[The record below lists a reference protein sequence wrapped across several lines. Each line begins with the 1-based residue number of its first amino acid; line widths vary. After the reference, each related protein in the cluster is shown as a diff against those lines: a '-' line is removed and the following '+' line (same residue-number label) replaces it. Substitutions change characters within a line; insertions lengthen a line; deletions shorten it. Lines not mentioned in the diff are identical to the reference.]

1 MVAASVIL
9 LACAAVILAGFLA
22 GRFFQRSRFP
32 DVPILLGLGLLIGPV
47 NRWAATK
54 GFGWDDLA
62 SGLSASRLHDVAPLA
77 TGLALV
83 VLLFDSSM
91 DLEFKAFG
99 RNLSPAAVHTLPILL
114 CTILF
119 VGGVAMLL
127 GMPPLLAAMLG
138 VAMTNVD
145 QAVSAGVL
153 PRMRITEA
161 ARATYL
167 LEMAFYDLLS
177 IPILVSLIAGAGGG
191 GAIGAVNPFVSLL
204 SISLALGIGAGLCWV
219 FALRRL
225 HEHPHSYML
234 TFAAILATYA
244 SSELLGG
251 SGALSILL
259 FGLLVGNRSWV
270 MRRFGKRLV
279 DDEHRKVHAFHAEIT
294 FFVRTLYF
302 LFLGASVAP
311 PAEAGWPVLVRGL
324 GQGTA
329 VLAVAAVA
337 ILAAIVAARYLPVR
351 LAAIKRPD
359 RAQLAPVFGRGL
371 DTAVLCTLPFIAPGF
386 IPGSSYYATVSPWE
400 SVFVNLAF
408 ITILLTVVLSS
419 IFVYVSERRAPKGAR
434 PEDALVLPARPR
446 SPSAR

>member
-1 MVAASVIL
+1 MVAASVL
-9 LACAAVILAGFLA
+9 LLSCAAVILAGFLA
-22 GRFFQRSRFP
+22 GRFFQRSKFP

-47 NRWAATK
+47 NRWAAEH
-54 GFGWDDLA
+54 GY
-62 SGLSASRLHDVAPLA
+62 GLSELANGLSSSNLHTVAPLA

-99 RNLSPAAVHTLPILL
+99 RNLGPAATHTLPILIL
-114 CTILF
+114 TILF
-119 VGGVAMLL
+119 VGGVAWAL

-153 PRMRITEA
+153 SRMRISDGV
-161 ARATYL
+161 RATYL

-177 IPILVSLIAGAGGG
+177 IPLLVTLVASAGGG
-191 GAIGAVNPFVSLL
+191 GAFGAVNPFVSLI

-219 FALRRL
+219 FALRGL

-244 SSELLGG
+244 GAELLGG

-270 MRRFGKRLV
+270 MRRFGKRLM

-294 FFVRTLYF
+294 FFVRTFYF

-311 PAEAGWPVLVRGL
+311 PTQGTWPVLVPGL
-324 GQGTA
+324 GRGTG

-351 LAAIKRPD
+351 IAAARKPEKR
-359 RAQLAPVFGRGL
+359 RLAPVFGRGL

-386 IPGSSYYATVSPWE
+386 VRGTHYFDQVAPWE
-400 SVFVNLAF
+400 PVFVNLAF

-419 IFVYVSERRAPKGAR
+419 VLVYLSERGAPKKSP
-434 PEDALVLPARPR
+434 PEDALVLPVRPKT
-446 SPSAR
+446 PSAR